1 MTEEHNKEIWIFLSH
16 SSEDFNKVR
25 LIRNYLEEKSFR
37 PLMFYLKCLD
47 SEEEIYDLIKREID
61 ARTRFILCD
70 SKNAQ
75 ASEWVQKEMNYIRLQ
90 DPPRSYCK
98 IDLSETEDAIHKQL
112 DSYIN
117 QTNIFISYSRTD
129 FNVVKLAYDRLSK
142 YELNTM
148 ADFAMLMHGGNYAAT
163 LSIGIQHASSNGFFV
178 CIYSSLTSSSQWQ
191 KNELEIAQQ
200 HGANIVL
207 FAIDDAAYSLISND
221 PKLSSFHPIKLL
233 GKNDKEK
240 ADEITNCIL
249 EKSYGLFELLTY
261 AENFRIGRFGMTDVE
276 EADKLVD
283 YVINEA
289 EKSPN
294 PHALSF
300 IGRIYEFGKGG
311 IPVNLKKAS
320 EYYSLAIHEPGGP
333 NDKAFINHVRELN
346 AQIYRIDTQ
355 NVEKKGLRHTIKR
368 MLHLVAS

>member
-1 MTEEHNKEIWIFLSH
+1 MTGECGKEIWIFLSH

-75 ASEWVQKEMNYIRLQ
+75 ASEWVKKEMDYIRMQ

-98 IDLSETEDAIHKQL
+98 IDLTETEEFIHKQL

-117 QTNIFISYSRTD
+117 QTNIYLSYTKAD
-129 FNVVKLAYDRLSK
+129 FQLAKLVYYRLSK

-148 ADFAMLMHGGNYAAT
+148 IDFAMLKPDDNFTSTISM
-163 LSIGIQHASSNGFFV
+163 GIKHASSNGFFV
-178 CIYSSLTSSSQWQ
+178 CLYSNSTTSSEGQ
-191 KNELEIAQQ
+191 KKELKMAQEN
-200 HGANIVL
+200 GANIIL
-207 FAIDDAAYSLISND
+207 FAINDTANVMASND
-221 PKLSSFHPIKLL
+221 LTLLSYHPIKLL
-233 GKNDKEK
+233 GQNAKEK

-249 EKSYGLFELLTY
+249 EKSYGLFEMLTY
-261 AENFRIGRFGMTDVE
+261 AENFRNGRFGITDVE

-283 YVINEA
+283 YVINKA
-289 EKSPN
+289 EESPN

-300 IGRIYEFGKGG
+300 IGRIYEYGKGG
-311 IPVNLKKAS
+311 IPINLKKAS
-320 EYYSLAIHEPGGP
+320 EYYNLAIHEPGGP
-333 NDKAFINHVRELN
+333 NDEAFLNHVRELN
-346 AQIYRIDTQ
+346 AQSYGDSKVSSQ
-355 NVEKKGLRHTIKR
+355 NNGLLNVIKR
-368 MLHLVAS
+368 ILHLV

>member
-1 MTEEHNKEIWIFLSH
+1 MIEERNKEIWIFLSH
-16 SSEDFNKVR
+16 SSEDFDKVR

-47 SEEEIYDLIKREID
+47 SEEEIYNLIKREID

-75 ASEWVQKEMNYIRLQ
+75 ASVWVKKEMDYIRLQ

-98 IDLSETEDAIHKQL
+98 IDLTESEDSIHMHL

-117 QTNIFISYSRTD
+117 QTNIYLSYSRAD
-129 FNVVKLAYDRLSK
+129 FQLAKLVYDRLSK

-148 ADFAMLMHGGNYAAT
+148 ADFAMQIPSEDYVSTISRGVK
-163 LSIGIQHASSNGFFV
+163 HASLNGFFV
-178 CIYSSLTSSSQWQ
+178 CLFSNLTASSQWQ
-191 KNELEIAQQ
+191 KKELVLAQEN
-200 HGANIVL
+200 GANIIL
-207 FAIDDAAYSLISND
+207 FPINKTANILASND
-221 PKLSSFHPIKLL
+221 PTLLGFHPIKLL
-233 GKNDKEK
+233 GQNDKEK

-261 AENFRIGRFGMTDVE
+261 AENFRNGRLGITDVE

-283 YVINEA
+283 YVINKA
-289 EKSPN
+289 EESPN

-300 IGRIYEFGKGG
+300 IGRIYEYGKGG
-311 IPVNLKKAS
+311 IPVNLNKAL
-320 EYYSLAIHEPGGP
+320 EYYSLAIHEPDGP
-333 NDKAFINHVRELN
+333 NDEAFLTHVRELN
-346 AQIYRIDTQ
+346 AQIYGTGKISTQDNRLLHVVKRIF
-355 NVEKKGLRHTIKR
+355 
-368 MLHLVAS
+368 HLV